1 MNSTVSII
9 KFQDQY
15 ARDFANLNYEW
26 LEKYFVIEA
35 HDTEMLE
42 QPKEYIIDKGGEI
55 LLAKIKDQIVGTL
68 ALIKIDNNYFELAK
82 MAVTEKYNRD

>member
-1 MNSTVSII
+1 MNSTVTII

-55 LLAKIKDQIVGTL
+55 
-68 ALIKIDNNYFELAK
+68 FLAK
-82 MAVTEKYNRD
+82 MVFRQIHFTIFRKFNSA